1 MEGLK
6 MLQPTRILVPTDF
19 SPDSDKAL
27 KQAFD
32 AAKQTNAKV
41 FVLHV
46 IGKHIQQSV
55 DVYSIDYRV
64 VEDMEAQ
71 IRAAAQE
78 KLQKQLDKFPERQGI
93 DITTI
98 IRNGVAYE
106 EILKEQQK
114 NDIDLIILASLG
126 RTGLAKYLIG
136 NVARIILKEAKCHVL
151 IAKD

>member
-1 MEGLK
+1 

-19 SPDSDKAL
+19 STDSDKAL

-32 AAKQTNAKV
+32 IAKQNNAKV

-71 IRAAAQE
+71 IRTAAEE
-78 KLQKQLDKFPERQGI
+78 KLKKQLEKFPQSQGI
-93 DITTI
+93 EITTI
-98 IRNGVAYE
+98 IRNGVAHE
-106 EILKEQQK
+106 EILKEQQDK
-114 NDIDLIILASLG
+114 NIDLIILASLG
-126 RTGLAKYLIG
+126 RTGLSKYLIG
-136 NVARIILKEAKCHVL
+136 NVARFILKEAKCHVL
-151 IAKD
+151 IAKS

>member
-1 MEGLK
+1 

-27 KQAFD
+27 KQALD
-32 AAKQTNAKV
+32 IAKQNNAKV

-71 IRAAAQE
+71 IKNTAIE
-78 KLQKQLDKFPERQGI
+78 KMEKQLSKFPQAKEI
-93 DITTI
+93 EITTNY
-98 IRNGVAYE
+98 RNGVAYE
-106 EILKEQQK
+106 EILKEQEEK
-114 NDIDLIILASLG
+114 NIDLIVLASLG
-126 RTGLAKYLIG
+126 RTGLAKYLLG
-136 NVARIILKEAKCHVL
+136 NVARIVLKEAKCHVL
-151 IAKD
+151 LTK